1 MKMNIRHIA
10 GLAALIP
17 LLTIVV
23 PISHTSVSAAI
34 PIAKNSPQNQSEYLV
49 AQLFDNC
56 RRAYGN
62 YSVNVRQDSSN
73 NSRLVKRLASG
84 SRVYIVDR
92 GKKGWV
98 PIYEPVRGY
107 VDADNLTSCAVIPG
121 GKKCRRVDSIIGA
134 AVRKSPSINSAAIRT
149 IDSGKSVTLG
159 DRRSNG
165 WVEITAP
172 VNGYVAAVNLGY
184 CEPE

>member
-1 MKMNIRHIA
+1 MKIRQNIA

-17 LLTIVV
+17 LLTVIVC
-23 PISHTSVSAAI
+23 ISHTPISAAI
-34 PIAKNSPQNQSEYLV
+34 PKVTQNYAQNQSEYLV
-49 AQLFDNC
+49 AQFFNNC

-62 YSVNVRQDSSN
+62 KSVNVRQDSSN
-73 NSRLVKRLASG
+73 NSPVVKRLANG
-84 SRVYIVDR
+84 SRVFIVDR

-121 GKKCRRVDSIIGA
+121 GKNCRRVNSLMGVP
-134 AVRKSPSINSAAIRT
+134 VRKRPSINSAAIRT
-149 IDSGKSVTLG
+149 LDNGRSVTLG
-159 DRRSNG
+159 KRRSNG
-165 WVEITAP
+165 WVQITAP

-184 CEPE
+184 CEPQ